1 MSPRFPDPARFAGS
15 RLLRVQSDERLVAL
29 TRDGYETAFSAIVDR
44 YRAPLERYAGRIVGE
59 SRAEDAVQQAFA
71 NAHRAL
77 MRDDRPIALKAW
89 LYRITHNAALNQLR
103 AIRDEVTLDDESLG
117 RPATAMAATHD
128 TTSVAELQ
136 ARLRETLDLIAALPA
151 TQRDALLLAELEG
164 RSHDEIAIALDIPSE
179 TVRHRVMQAR
189 TTLRAAVSAIVP
201 YPIAASLAAA
211 AGSDGGSARTAA
223 EIAAGA
229 GTGAVAIKI
238 TAGLTATGAL
248 VTAFA
253 LPSLTIPGSTD
264 RDAGRQV
271 VARSAEADDPRTQ
284 LATAPLGGPARP
296 AAQGGGT
303 AGAGASTN
311 TEGSAGT
318 ASILAPSIDGS
329 GSDGLRLGELVAPPV
344 TSMGYEPVAVEA
356 PFAADPTSTAERRR
370 GSDGPRIDDDRSR
383 SDNRAGTK
391 GKRPRIDGARRDQE
405 TVASAAPADG
415 GQTPAAGGGNGNLT
429 GASDT
434 SPRGSGPSSGFR
446 PTPGADAPSGGK
458 PDGGDD
464 RPSGGQPTSPG
475 PGGVGA
481 KRPSSAASASPQAE
495 GAGGAEHGKDDRDPA
510 SDPQRRDDDRARK
523 PS

>member
-44 YRAPLERYAGRIVGE
+44 YRTALERYAGRIVGE

-117 RPATAMAATHD
+117 RPATAMATTHD

-151 TQRDALLLAELEG
+151 TQRDALLLSELEG
-164 RSHDEIAIALDIPSE
+164 RSHDEIALALDIPSE

-189 TTLRAAVSAIVP
+189 TTLRAAVSAVVP

-211 AGSDGGSARTAA
+211 AGSGSESARTAA

-229 GTGAVAIKI
+229 GAGAVAIKI

-253 LPSLTIPGSTD
+253 LPSLTSPKSTD
-264 RDAGRQV
+264 RDPGRQA
-271 VARSAEADDPRTQ
+271 VARSADAGDPRTR

-311 TEGSAGT
+311 TEGSVGT
-318 ASILAPSIDGS
+318 GSILAPSIDGI
-329 GSDGLRLGELVAPPV
+329 GSEGLGLGELVAPPA
-344 TSMGYEPVAVEA
+344 TSMGYEPAAVEA
-356 PFAADPTSTAERRR
+356 PAATGTVSTVQRRR
-370 GSDGPRIDDDRSR
+370 GSDGARIDDDGSR
-383 SDNRAGTK
+383 SDDRTRTK
-391 GKRPRIDGARRDQE
+391 GKRHRIGGARKDQE
-405 TVASAAPADG
+405 TMATAAPADG
-415 GQTPAAGGGNGNLT
+415 SQAPASGSGTGDMNG
-429 GASDT
+429 AMDT
-434 SPRGSGPSSGFR
+434 SPRGSGAGSGSR
-446 PTPGADAPSGGK
+446 PAPGADAPSGGK
-458 PDGGDD
+458 SDGGDD
-464 RPSGGQPTSPG
+464 RPTGGPPASPG
-475 PGGVGA
+475 PSSTGA
-481 KRPSSAASASPQAE
+481 KRPSSPAPTSPQAE
-495 GAGGAEHGKDDRDPA
+495 GSDDGRPGTDDGSPA

-523 PS
+523 PG